1 MKKLFELIN
10 QNFRSS
16 RLFGFL
22 QQHENNDLPLI
33 TISREK
39 GSGGRPIAFL
49 VAKKL
54 GKPWRVFHKDIVE
67 HIAKEANLEKELIEE
82 VDESNK
88 PLIEQIIDNVM
99 GKQYINLPGYYKHLV
114 RILST
119 IGNRGH
125 AIIIGRGA
133 NFLFPKALK
142 VRIICVMEE
151 RIRKVMKY
159 EKVTRREAIELIDT
173 SDKKRSEFTRSLFQ
187 HDPRKAH
194 HYDLII
200 RTCHN
205 VSLEDAADL
214 IVKAAKQRFH
224 I

>member
-10 QNFRSS
+10 QNLESS
-16 RLFGFL
+16 SIFGFMKRR
-22 QQHENNDLPLI
+22 NSADLPII

-54 GKPWRVFHKDIVE
+54 GPPWQVFHKDIVE
-67 HIAKEANLEKELIEE
+67 QIASEAHLEKELIEE
-82 VDESNK
+82 VDESNM
-88 PLIEQIIDNVM
+88 PLIEQMIDNVL
-99 GKQYINLPGYYKHLV
+99 GKEYMNLSGYYKHLV

-119 IGNRGH
+119 VGNRGH

-142 VRIICVMEE
+142 VRVICEMED
-151 RIRKVMKY
+151 RVRKVMKY
-159 EKVTRREAIELIDT
+159 EKVSRKEAVEMIDE
-173 SDKKRSEFTRSLFQ
+173 SDKKRIAFTKSLFQ

-200 RTCHN
+200 RTGWD

-214 IVKAAKQRFH
+214 IVDAARHRFH